1 MSLVLDSW
9 ATLAWIYGDETTE
22 QIRRVFQA
30 IADDGAV
37 VPALWR
43 LEIANSLTLAVRRG
57 RIDAYFCR
65 AALTDLAF
73 WDIKTRS
80 AVRLKLSL
88 VVTSIRRWG
97 ATVNFG
103 RAFGLRVGDRASP
116 IEAATST
123 VLSFVVRTSM

>member
-1 MSLVLDSW
+1 MSFVLDSS
-9 ATLAWIYGDETTE
+9 ATAWIYGDETTE

-30 IADDGAV
+30 NGAV

-65 AALTDLAF
+65 AALIDLAF

-88 VVTSIRRWG
+88 VVTSIRPLG
-97 ATVNFG
+97 AIVNFG
-103 RAFGLRVGDRASP
+103 RDL
-116 IEAATST
+116 
-123 VLSFVVRTSM
+123 RTSNTHM

>member
-43 LEIANSLTLAVRRG
+43 LEIANSPTLAVRRG

-88 VVTSIRRWG
+88 VVSLMGWPLSRR
-97 ATVNFG
+97 
-103 RAFGLRVGDRASP
+103 RLSP
-116 IEAATST
+116 IQ
-123 VLSFVVRTSM
+123 RTR